1 MAKITSISTKIKLVG
16 FLLIFL
22 IIGIIS
28 TTIYLNNQTSKD
40 SLVVNIVGKQRMLTQ
55 KMAKYI
61 FYTYYT
67 KSYDFYELNSAVDE
81 FIKSINILQYGDKE
95 RGIYPVPSSKINFQL
110 LDVKKQWKEYLE
122 YIQNYKILVTQTKT
136 SRRDTALDMVV
147 QDIYKSN
154 STLLDNVDK
163 LVTLYTNNSE
173 EKTYNIKL
181 AQYISLFIFLIIFIY
196 SLLQLRSIESHVDS
210 FMLYS
215 KKLISSKNKSKLQ
228 PMKLVEESE
237 VEIVEVGN
245 TINCFIDKINS
256 AMDYSNDALLQS
268 QNASSKLEELTDQFD
283 SIIGEISDSSLS
295 GEHLSNSEDMMIES
309 TEELI
314 NSTKK
319 LQKLKLQLQELTKS
333 CQPKP

>member
-1 MAKITSISTKIKLVG
+1 MAKITKISTKIKILG
-16 FLLIFL
+16 LLLIIL
-22 IIGIIS
+22 IVGIVS

-40 SLVVNIVGKQRMLTQ
+40 ALVVNIVGKQRMLTQ
-55 KMAKYI
+55 KMAKNI

-81 FIKSINILQYGDKE
+81 FIKGINVLQHGDKE
-95 RGIYPVPSSKINFQL
+95 RGIYSVPSPKINFQL
-110 LDVKKQWKEYLE
+110 MDVKKLWQEYFE
-122 YIQNYKILVTQTKT
+122 YIQNYKILVTQEKT
-136 SRRDTALDMVV
+136 PRRYVALDIVV

-154 STLLDNVDK
+154 SVLLDNVDK
-163 LVTLYTNNSE
+163 LVTMYTENSE
-173 EKTYNIKL
+173 EKIYNITL
-181 AQYISLFIFLIIFIY
+181 AQYVSIFIFLIIFIY

-210 FMLYS
+210 FMAYS
-215 KKLISSKNKSKLQ
+215 KKLISGEDISKLK

-245 TINCFIDKINS
+245 TINCFINKINS

-268 QNASSKLEELTDQFD
+268 QKASSKLEELTDEFD
-283 SIIGEISDSSLS
+283 AIIDSISDSSLS
-295 GEHLSNSEDMMIES
+295 TAHLNNSEDMMIES

-319 LQKLKLQLQELTKS
+319 LQKLKDELQELTKS
-333 CQPKP
+333 CQPKA

>member
-1 MAKITSISTKIKLVG
+1 MAKVTSISTKIKLLG

-22 IIGIIS
+22 IIGIVS

-55 KMAKYI
+55 KIAKNI

-81 FIKSINILQYGDKE
+81 FIKAINIIQYGDKE
-95 RGIYPVPSSKINFQL
+95 RGIYSVPSQKINFQL

-136 SRRDTALDMVV
+136 SKRDTALDTVV

-154 STLLDNVDK
+154 STLLDSVDK
-163 LVTLYTNNSE
+163 LVNLYTDNSE
-173 EKTYNIKL
+173 EKIYNIKL

-196 SLLQLRSIESHVDS
+196 SLFQLRSIESHVDS

-268 QNASSKLEELTDQFD
+268 QNAFSKLEELTDEFD
-283 SIIGEISDSSLS
+283 SIIDEISDSSLS
-295 GEHLSNSEDMMIES
+295 GEYLSNSEDMMIES

-333 CQPKP
+333 CQPKS